1 MLIETNA
8 IVVSTIKYGD
18 SSLIARCYCKE
29 LGLKSFLLKG
39 ILSSKKASLKK
50 SLFQPLSIISLI
62 TQVKNENLERL
73 QFIKEARVHFPLVE
87 IPSDIK
93 KNTIALFLS
102 EVLTK
107 VISEEGAPNNS
118 LYHFIEKNIIN
129 LETKEF
135 SPLFHIKFI
144 LELTDRLGFYPNQS
158 DFKENFFDLEN
169 GCFCANSPS
178 KYVIGGDLVIALKKL
193 LGTNFADLSQITIS
207 NTLRS
212 KVLSILIDYF
222 NIHLQGF
229 GKIKSVDILHE
240 IFRKE

>member
-8 IVVSTIKYGD
+8 IVLSSLKYGD

-39 ILSSKKASLKK
+39 ILSSKKGALKK
-50 SLFQPLSIISLI
+50 SLFQPLNIISLI
-62 TQVKNENLERL
+62 TQVKNENHERL
-73 QFIKEARVHFPLVE
+73 QFIKEAKVYFPLVE

-93 KNTIALFLS
+93 KNTITIFLS

-107 VISEEGAPNNS
+107 VISEDGAPNNS
-118 LYHFIEKNIIN
+118 LYHFIEKYVIH
-129 LETKEF
+129 LEVKEF
-135 SPLFHIKFI
+135 SPLFHLKFV
-144 LELTDRLGFYPNQS
+144 LELTNHLGFYPNQLNL
-158 DFKENFFDLEN
+158 KEDFFDLEN
-169 GCFCANSPS
+169 GCFCCSCTS
-178 KYVIGGDLVIALKKL
+178 KYVIGGELVNALKKL
-193 LGTNFADLSQITIS
+193 LGTNFEDLAQITLS

-222 NIHLQGF
+222 NLHLQGF

-240 IFRKE
+240 IFL